1 LVAYND
7 GKHQKDASRSSRLPP
22 LDHQPKPKNYDNRHR
37 KFVFVEVG
45 QKRHQPIQDRIAD
58 GMIKEKKYSFVN

>member
-1 LVAYND
+1 
-7 GKHQKDASRSSRLPP
+7 